1 MDKGSGDQGLRGRG
15 RQDFVARYQAGDFD
29 VWSELVKQHEAVGEH
44 ADLRE
49 EALEVAR
56 LLMGRVRQNVDRIR
70 GTLREAGARL
80 DDESAPAPEAE
91 LEPLIEVVGP
101 LPIALHAFWT
111 VVGSINLT
119 PRYVRGERPDY
130 GECAL
135 EEEGISLLALD
146 PLQIDGADVDYLL
159 ELHDDLDQDQTLC
172 VDICPDF
179 LGKQHISG
187 SGPLSIRLPADDADR
202 VDPDVGDDHHPG
214 LVSYLR
220 NAIAYGGFP
229 LLEVAALP
237 PDQIGVNFRVAFK
250 GVKGPWGPAAER
262 LRAKLSRDLLPF

>member
-1 MDKGSGDQGLRGRG
+1 MDKGSGDQRPRGRG
-15 RQDFVARYQAGDFD
+15 RQDFVARYQAGNFA

-44 ADLRE
+44 PDLRE
-49 EALEVAR
+49 EALQVGR

-70 GTLREAGARL
+70 NTLREAGADL
-80 DDESAPAPEAE
+80 DEESAPTSAAE
-91 LEPLIEVVGP
+91 IEPLIEVVGP

-119 PRYVRGERPDY
+119 PPYVPDEHPDY

-159 ELHDDLDQDQTLC
+159 ELHEEQDGDADLC

-202 VDPDVGDDHHPG
+202 VDPDVGDDHHPS

-229 LLEVAALP
+229 LLEVAGLP
-237 PDQIGVNFRVAFK
+237 RDQIGVNFRVAFER
-250 GVKGPWGPAAER
+250 VKGPWGPAAER
-262 LRAKLSRDLLPF
+262 LRAKLCRDLLPF